1 MLLSTGTLPL
11 NSIIY
16 HYTVC
21 IDQTHITS
29 ILFLFIFFRDYT
41 VDLNGETIVRKEN
54 EDLLIDEYNQ
64 TRSQNTSDVST
75 YEHDK
80 LLVHMDVVVMEKQTN
95 KN

>member
-1 MLLSTGTLPL
+1 MKNNIRNKKLVGRKRFILLSIGTLPL

-16 HYTVC
+16 HYTFCV
-21 IDQTHITS
+21 DQTRITS

-54 EDLLIDEYNQ
+54 EHLLIDEYNQ

-75 YEHDK
+75 SEH
-80 LLVHMDVVVMEKQTN
+80 N
-95 KN
+95 K